1 LVIWLVTFA
10 SLVVVL
16 VTVVIHYELLSLLDR
31 VTPKLSTPRRTR
43 MLLVVAAVIA
53 AHLVEVCLFA
63 AAFLVM
69 ERHLGLGSITGAVDG
84 SVHDFFYFSLTNYTT
99 LGIGDVSAE
108 GPLRI
113 LAGLESLTGL
123 VLIGWSAS
131 FTYIAMEKLWE
142 KHRAT
147 ADEQDPA

>member
-1 LVIWLVTFA
+1 MIWLVTFA
-10 SLVVVL
+10 SLIVVL

-31 VTPKLSTPRRTR
+31 VTPKLSMPRRSR

-69 ERHLGLGSITGAVDG
+69 ERHLGLGSLEGAVDG
-84 SVHDFFYFSLTNYTT
+84 GVLDFFYFSLTNYTT
-99 LGIGDVSAE
+99 LGIGDVTPK

-113 LAGLESLTGL
+113 LAGFESLTGL

-131 FTYIAMEKLWE
+131 FTYLAMEKLWE
-142 KHRAT
+142 KHRSAS
-147 ADEQDPA
+147 DEKDAA